1 MFDLGSCYLLGF
13 PRRSRGIRG
22 IASKKVI
29 VDLKILVT
37 GSSGFLG
44 RQIADTLRLKPGVE
58 VLAPNRSDLD
68 LSDLNSVRAF
78 WQENRPDVLIHAA
91 AFARGLG
98 GNLAARE
105 AAFIRNEEVVRT
117 ALLGALEYGVQS
129 VIFVG
134 TVAEYAYPYAS
145 LPIREEDIHKA
156 LPHSGE
162 LYYGLAKRLAN
173 PFLEAIRARWGA
185 SVVHC
190 YLTNL
195 YGPGDRFDVESGHV
209 VASMLQKIQ
218 WAKEQGLDSVALW
231 GSPSTT
237 RDFLYVRAAAKLI
250 AEHSDQR
257 FDDLLEVNVASG
269 LETTMGELAKEIINV
284 LGFSGDV
291 LWDSTK
297 PTGISN
303 RSVDTEKLSSLAFF
317 QPTKLSDGLA
327 QTASH
332 QGWI

>member
-1 MFDLGSCYLLGF
+1 
-13 PRRSRGIRG
+13 
-22 IASKKVI
+22 

-37 GSSGFLG
+37 GASGFLG
-44 RQIADTLRLKPGVE
+44 RQIVETLGQKARLQVF
-58 VLAPNRSDLD
+58 APNRSNLD
-68 LSDLNSVRAF
+68 LSDLSSVRTF
-78 WQENRPDVLIHAA
+78 WEENRPDVLIHAA

-134 TVAEYAYPYAS
+134 TVAEYAHPYAN
-145 LPIREEDIHKA
+145 LPIREEDIHKS

-237 RDFLYVRAAAKLI
+237 RDFLYVRDAAKLI
-250 AEHSDQR
+250 TELSGQR
-257 FDDLLEVNVASG
+257 FEDLLEVNVASG
-269 LETTMGELAKEIINV
+269 LETTMGELAKEISNV
-284 LGFSGDV
+284 LGFSGEV

-303 RSVDTEKLSSLAFF
+303 RSVDTQKISSLAPFT
-317 QPTKLSDGLA
+317 PINLGDGLA
-327 QTASH
+327 KTASH